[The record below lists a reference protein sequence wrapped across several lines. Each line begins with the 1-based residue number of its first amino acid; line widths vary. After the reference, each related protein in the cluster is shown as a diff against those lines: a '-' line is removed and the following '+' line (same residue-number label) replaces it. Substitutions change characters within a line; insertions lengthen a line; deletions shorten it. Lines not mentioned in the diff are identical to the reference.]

1 VLGDAIHLMPP
12 IGGLGGNTAL
22 RDAHLLG
29 RLLPAVH
36 RGEREL
42 VAAIGDYESEM
53 REYGAAAVRYSLEQ
67 KDQALATGAAAKAGL
82 RAFFRLC
89 QLVPALRRRAFTKA
103 WLDPAEPYIWEHRA
117 A

>member
-1 VLGDAIHLMPP
+1 
-12 IGGLGGNTAL
+12 L

-29 RLLPAVH
+29 RLLPAVN
-36 RGEREL
+36 RGERDL
-42 VAAIGDYESEM
+42 VAAVGDYEGEM

-67 KDQALATGAAAKAGL
+67 LDQALATGAAAKAGV

-89 QLVPALRRRAFTKA
+89 QLVPALRRRAFAKA
-103 WLDPAEPYIWEHRA
+103 WLAPAEPFVWEHNA